1 VKIRAPAKI
10 NLSLRI
16 VGRRAD
22 GYHLLDSVIVPIS
35 LYDEL
40 ELRMIRRKARGK
52 LADALIQIH
61 CDHPAVPQD
70 ETNLVHRAAELIMK
84 KGRKTEPVRI
94 RLKKNI
100 PVGAGLGGGSSDA
113 AATLVGLNRLL
124 KLRFSTKQL
133 ERMALTLGAD
143 VPFFIRAK
151 PARACGIGEKL
162 RLLPKLPRVWSVIVY
177 PGFPVSTA
185 SVYRK
190 LGEKLTKSIVN
201 TSIATSP
208 KSFDELTRRL
218 ENDLEDVT
226 LRGYPKIASLKR
238 KLLRGGAPGV
248 LMSGSGSSVFGIFAS
263 RKAALTVF
271 RRVRQEEGAQAF
283 LVHGLT

>member
-1 VKIRAPAKI
+1 
-10 NLSLRI
+10 
-16 VGRRAD
+16 
-22 GYHLLDSVIVPIS
+22 
-35 LYDEL
+35 
-40 ELRMIRRKARGK
+40 
-52 LADALIQIH
+52 
-61 CDHPAVPQD
+61 
-70 ETNLVHRAAELIMK
+70 
-84 KGRKTEPVRI
+84 
-94 RLKKNI
+94 
-100 PVGAGLGGGSSDA
+100 
-113 AATLVGLNRLL
+113 
-124 KLRFSTKQL
+124 
-133 ERMALTLGAD
+133 
-143 VPFFIRAK
+143 
-151 PARACGIGEKL
+151 
-162 RLLPKLPRVWSVIVY
+162 
-177 PGFPVSTA
+177 VSTA